1 MSGYKTEQW
10 FIEFL
15 WRQPREDR
23 EGYLGPYRSERCE
36 FIRRA
41 GVAWPVP
48 TTQVRRAIDA
58 WAENCAASSRD
69 GVPLADIL
77 GIEE

>member
-15 WRQPREDR
+15 WRQPSEDR
-23 EGYLGPYRSERCE
+23 DGYLEPYRSKQAREQGFSLIE
-36 FIRRA
+36 T
-41 GVAWPVP
+41 GL
-48 TTQVRRAIDA
+48 DA
-58 WAENCAASSRD
+58 WAENCAASSRA

-77 GIEE
+77 GVEE